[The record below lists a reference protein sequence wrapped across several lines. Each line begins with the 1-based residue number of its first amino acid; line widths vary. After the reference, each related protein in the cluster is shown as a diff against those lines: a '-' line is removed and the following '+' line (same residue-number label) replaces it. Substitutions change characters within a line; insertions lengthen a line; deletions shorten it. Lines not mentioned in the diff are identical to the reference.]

1 MKKRIFILYTGGTI
15 GMRRTSGGYAPE
27 AGLDAMMADM
37 MPSHFR
43 SEVADLT
50 LHEYPNLID
59 SANIRPRDWYGIARD
74 IEQRYAD
81 FDGFLILHG
90 TDTMAY
96 TSSLLSFVFR
106 GLKKPIILTGSQIPL
121 KEVRNDARN
130 NVITALILAAEYE
143 VPEVCLYFNGKFI
156 RGNRAT
162 KVQAEGFQ
170 AFDSPNYPLLGEV
183 GINIDIDADAVLTV
197 TGKENFQ
204 IPASPEGP
212 RLAVLRLF
220 PGIDVAWLDRILTP
234 PLDGVVMQSFGVG
247 NAPTAYDGFID
258 ALAKASERGT
268 IIVNVSQCL
277 EGDVDQN
284 KYAAG
289 SALNEA
295 GVLSGYDMTT
305 EAAYTK
311 LHHLLALDLPA
322 AEVRT
327 LMQTD
332 LCGELTPPGR
342 SA

>member
-43 SEVADLT
+43 AEVADLT
-50 LHEYPNLID
+50 LHEYEHLID

-74 IEQRYAD
+74 IEQRYAE

-96 TSSLLSFVFR
+96 TSSVLSFVFR
-106 GLKKPIILTGSQIPL
+106 GLNKPIILTGSQIPL
-121 KEVRNDARN
+121 REVRNDARN
-130 NVITALILAAEYE
+130 NVITALILAAEYAL
-143 VPEVCLYFNGKFI
+143 PEVCLYFNGKLI

-170 AFDSPNYPLLGEV
+170 AFDSPNCPLLGEI
-183 GINIDIDADAVLTV
+183 GINIDIDADAVLAD
-197 TGKENFQ
+197 TGSRNFQ
-204 IPASPEGP
+204 IPNSPDEP

-220 PGIDVAWLDRILTP
+220 PGIDVAWLNKILEP
-234 PLDGVVMQSFGVG
+234 PLDGLVMQSFGVG
-247 NAPTAYDGFID
+247 NAPTGYDGFID

-277 EGDVDQN
+277 EGDVDQD

-311 LHHLLALDLPA
+311 LHHLLSLGLAT
-322 AEVRT
+322 AEIRT
-327 LMQTD
+327 LMQTE
-332 LCGELTPPGR
+332 LCGELTAPK
-342 SA
+342 

>member
-37 MPSHFR
+37 MPPHFR
-43 SEVADLT
+43 TEVADLT
-50 LHEYPNLID
+50 LHEYAHLID
-59 SANIRPRDWYGIARD
+59 SANIRPQDWYRIARD
-74 IEQRYAD
+74 IEQRYAE
-81 FDGFLILHG
+81 FDGFIILHG

-106 GLKKPIILTGSQIPL
+106 GLKKPVILTGSQIPL

-130 NVITALILAAEYE
+130 NVITALILAAEYTI
-143 VPEVCLYFNGKFI
+143 PEVGLYFNGKLI

-162 KVQAEGFQ
+162 KVKAEGFQ

-183 GINIDIDADAVLTV
+183 GIDIEIDSDEIRTDCNPED
-197 TGKENFQ
+197 FQ
-204 IPASPEGP
+204 IPESPAAP

-220 PGIDVAWLDRILTP
+220 PGIDVDWLNKLLEP
-234 PLDGVVMQSFGVG
+234 PLDGVIMQSFGVG
-247 NAPTAYDGFID
+247 NAPTVYEGFIG
-258 ALAKASERGT
+258 ALAGASERGT
-268 IIVNVSQCL
+268 VIVNVSQCL
-277 EGDVDQN
+277 EGDVDQD

-311 LHHLLALDLPA
+311 LHHLLAMKLPTT
-322 AEVRT
+322 EIRT

-332 LCGELTPPGR
+332 LCGELTPPKR
-342 SA
+342 TA

>member
-1 MKKRIFILYTGGTI
+1 MKKRILILYTGGTI

-37 MPSHFR
+37 LPSHFR
-43 SEVADLT
+43 TEVADLT
-50 LHEYPNLID
+50 LHEYEHLID

-74 IEQRYAD
+74 IEQRYAE
-81 FDGFLILHG
+81 FDGFIILHG

-96 TSSLLSFVFR
+96 TSSVLSFVFG

-143 VPEVCLYFNGKFI
+143 VPEVCLYFNGKLI

-183 GINIDIDADAVLTV
+183 GINIDIDADAVLED
-197 TGKENFQ
+197 TGTESFQ
-204 IPASPEGP
+204 IPGSPEGP

-220 PGIDVAWLDRILTP
+220 PGIDVAWLNKVLEP
-234 PLDGVVMQSFGVG
+234 PLDGLVMQSFGVG
-247 NAPTAYDGFID
+247 NAPTGYEGFTD
-258 ALAKASERGT
+258 TLAKASGRGT

-277 EGDVDQN
+277 QGDVDQD

-332 LCGELTPPGR
+332 LCGELTPPRR

>member
-1 MKKRIFILYTGGTI
+1 MKKRILILYTGGTI

-43 SEVADLT
+43 TEVADLT
-50 LHEYPNLID
+50 LHEYEHLID
-59 SANIRPRDWYGIARD
+59 SANIRPRDWYRIAGDIAR
-74 IEQRYAD
+74 RYAD

-96 TSSLLSFVFR
+96 TSSVLSFVFR
-106 GLKKPIILTGSQIPL
+106 GLNKPIILTGSQIPL
-121 KEVRNDARN
+121 REVRNDARN
-130 NVITALILAAEYE
+130 NVITALILAAEYAI
-143 VPEVCLYFNGKFI
+143 PEVCLYFNGKLI

-170 AFDSPNYPLLGEV
+170 AFDSPNYPLLGDV
-183 GINIDIDADAVLTV
+183 GINIDLDADAVLAE
-197 TGKENFQ
+197 TGSQSFQ
-204 IPASPEGP
+204 IPDSPDGP
-212 RLAVLRLF
+212 RIAVLRVF
-220 PGIDVAWLDRILTP
+220 PGIDVAWLNRILEP
-234 PLDGVVMQSFGVG
+234 PLDGLVMQSFGVG
-247 NAPTAYDGFID
+247 NAPTGYEGFID
-258 ALAKASERGT
+258 ALANASERGT

-277 EGDVDQN
+277 EGDVDQD

-305 EAAYTK
+305 EAAFTK
-311 LHHLLALDLPA
+311 LHHLLALELPP

-332 LCGELTPPGR
+332 LCGEVTLPSRRT
-342 SA
+342 

>member
-1 MKKRIFILYTGGTI
+1 MKKRILILYTGGTI
-15 GMRRTSGGYAPE
+15 GMRRTSSGYAPE
-27 AGLDAMMADM
+27 AGLEAMMADM
-37 MPSHFR
+37 LPSHFQT
-43 SEVADLT
+43 EVADLT
-50 LHEYPNLID
+50 LHEYERPLD
-59 SANIRPRDWYGIARD
+59 SANMRPGDWYRIARD
-74 IEQRYAD
+74 IEQRYAE

-96 TSSLLSFVFR
+96 TSSALSFAFR

-121 KEVRNDARN
+121 REVRNDARN
-130 NVITALILAAEYE
+130 NVITALILAAEYAI
-143 VPEVCLYFNGKFI
+143 PEVCLYFNGKLI

-162 KVQAEGFQ
+162 KVQTEGFQ

-183 GINIDIDADAVLTV
+183 GINIDIDDNAVLAD
-197 TGKENFQ
+197 TGRESFEF
-204 IPASPEGP
+204 PDSPDGP

-220 PGIDVAWLDRILTP
+220 PGIDVGWLNKLLEP
-234 PLDGVVMQSFGVG
+234 PLDGLVMQSFGIG
-247 NAPTAYDGFID
+247 NAPTGYEGFID

-277 EGDVDQN
+277 EGEVDQD

-311 LHHLLALDLPA
+311 LHHLTALGLPA
-322 AEVRT
+322 AKVRT

-332 LCGELTPPGR
+332 LCGEFTPPEQP
-342 SA
+342 A